1 MSANPHLGE
10 ITIVAFNFAP
20 RTWASCNGQFLSIAQ
35 NQALFAILGTT
46 YGGNGTT
53 TFTLPDFRGR
63 APFHTG
69 TAFSLGQAGGEF
81 TNVLTTQ
88 QIPAHLHQVS
98 NGSIKAK
105 TGLTANKTSPINNY
119 FASNSAETKR
129 FTAIADTTMGTVSAS
144 IANSGGNQ
152 PHENMQPY
160 LALNFVIALVG
171 IFPSR
176 N

>member
-1 MSANPHLGE
+1 MGVNQYLGE
-10 ITIVAFNFAP
+10 ISIVAFNFSP
-20 RTWASCNGQFLSIAQ
+20 RGWAFCNGQLLSLQQ
-35 NQALFAILGTT
+35 NQALFSILGTT
-46 YGGNGTT
+46 YGGNGVT
-53 TFTLPDFRGR
+53 TFALPDFRGR

-69 TAFSLGQAGGEF
+69 TDFSLGQVAGEF
-81 TNVLTTQ
+81 TSVLTTQ

-98 NGSIKAK
+98 NGNIKAK
-105 TGLTANKTSPINNY
+105 TGTTANKTSPVNNY
-119 FASNSAETKR
+119 FASNSVETKR

-171 IFPSR
+171 VFPSR